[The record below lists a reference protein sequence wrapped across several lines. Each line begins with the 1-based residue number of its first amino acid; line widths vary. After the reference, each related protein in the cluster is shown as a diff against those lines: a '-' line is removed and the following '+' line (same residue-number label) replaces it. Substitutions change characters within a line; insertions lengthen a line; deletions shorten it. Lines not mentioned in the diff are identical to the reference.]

1 MVNDHEKAVSR
12 IVADLGATAS
22 SLRETVE
29 SNAVRV
35 SETFDR
41 FDSAAVELR
50 AFASRL
56 DTLAINVYAVV
67 EELRTGEG
75 TLPRLI
81 HSDQLLRRWES
92 AAKELDLL
100 VTDIRANPGKY
111 LKVKVSLF

>member
-1 MVNDHEKAVSR
+1 M
-12 IVADLGATAS
+12 
-22 SLRETVE
+22 RETVE
-29 SNAVRV
+29 SNSQRV

-50 AFASRL
+50 LFASRL
-56 DTLAINVYAVV
+56 DTLAINVRGVV
-67 EELRTGEG
+67 DELRTGDG

-81 HSDQLLRRWES
+81 HNDQLLRRWES
-92 AAKELDLL
+92 AAEELDLL